1 MTRLRRKDRSA
12 GFTLIEVVGAL
23 VVFSLGVLLV
33 LNLSTTLSTQMQQSV
48 LRSTVIVEVQE
59 ALDSLA
65 VRPYDSLTVGNQQD
79 TLWIRGI
86 LYSRTKSVTQSH
98 PVTRQVSV
106 TLEPLNGT
114 GPSYGAS
121 AIVLQTW

>member
-1 MTRLRRKDRSA
+1 MTRQSRKDESK

-23 VVFSLGVLLV
+23 VVFSMGVLLV

-48 LRSTVIVEVQE
+48 LRSSVIVEVQE
-59 ALDSLA
+59 ALDSMGGQS
-65 VRPYDSLTVGNQQD
+65 YDSLTVGNQQD

-86 LYSRTKSVTQSH
+86 LYSRTKTVTQSH
-98 PVTRQVSV
+98 PITRQVSV

-114 GPSYGAS
+114 GPSHGAS

>member
-1 MTRLRRKDRSA
+1 MTRQSRKDESK

-23 VVFSLGVLLV
+23 VVFSMGVLLV

-48 LRSTVIVEVQE
+48 LRSSVIVEVQE
-59 ALDSLA
+59 ALDSMG
-65 VRPYDSLTVGNQQD
+65 VQPFESLTVGTQQD

-86 LYSRTKSVTQSH
+86 LYGRTKSVTQTH
-98 PVTRQVSV
+98 PITLEVSV
-106 TLEPLNGT
+106 TLEPLRDA

-121 AIVLQTW
+121 TFVLQTW

>member
-1 MTRLRRKDRSA
+1 MTRQSRKDESK

-23 VVFSLGVLLV
+23 VVFSMGVLLV

-48 LRSTVIVEVQE
+48 LRSSVVVEVQE

-65 VRPYDSLTVGNQQD
+65 DRPYDSLTVGNQQD

-98 PVTRQVSV
+98 PITRQVSV

-114 GPSYGAS
+114 GPTFSAS
-121 AIVLQTW
+121 DIVLQSW

>member
-1 MTRLRRKDRSA
+1 MTRQSRKDEST
-12 GFTLIEVVGAL
+12 GFTLIEVIGAL
-23 VVFSLGVLLV
+23 VVFSMGVLLV
-33 LNLSTTLSTQMQQSV
+33 LNLSTTLSTQLQQSV
-48 LRSTVIVEVQE
+48 LRSSVVVEVQE
-59 ALDSLA
+59 ALDSLGGQS
-65 VRPYDSLTVGNQQD
+65 YDSLTVGNQQD

-98 PVTRQVSV
+98 PVTREVSV
-106 TLEPLNGT
+106 TLEPLDGT